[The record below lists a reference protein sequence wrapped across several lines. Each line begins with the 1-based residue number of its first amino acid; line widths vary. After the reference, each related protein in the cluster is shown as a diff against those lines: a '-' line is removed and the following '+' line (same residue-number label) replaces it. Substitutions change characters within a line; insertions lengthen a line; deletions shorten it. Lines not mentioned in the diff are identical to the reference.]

1 MLILREIDPI
11 GGAELTP
18 WGSPLKV
25 RPRAK
30 IPPKQSFD
38 GAPLIEVQ

>member
-1 MLILREIDPI
+1 M
-11 GGAELTP
+11 GF
-18 WGSPLKV
+18 SSMKV